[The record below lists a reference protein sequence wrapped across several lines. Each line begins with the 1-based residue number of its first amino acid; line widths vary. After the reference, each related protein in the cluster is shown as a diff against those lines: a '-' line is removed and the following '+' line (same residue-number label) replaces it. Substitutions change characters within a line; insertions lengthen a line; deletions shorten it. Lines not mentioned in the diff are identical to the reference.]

1 MNAATKVVNLAL
13 DKDASNIVFTVNSNS
28 TITEFAFNSTSKQLS
43 FLASGPSNT
52 HGYVEVYMP
61 KSLVSDMSQLTAY
74 IDGRQID
81 FSSRSQGDSWII
93 TFSYSH
99 SQHLIIMA
107 ISGNAVQ
114 PSTDYS
120 GYLIYIIPVAVAAA
134 VAVIALSLLKRKK

>member
-1 MNAATKVVNLAL
+1 MNAANKVVNLAL

-43 FLASGPSNT
+43 FLASGPSST

-107 ISGNAVQ
+107 ITGNAVQ

-120 GYLIYIIPVAVAAA
+120 SYLIYVIPIAVVAA
-134 VAVIALSLLKRKK
+134 VAMIALALVKRKK